1 VRRRLAFQLI
11 VSLTLLLALVNAI
24 SQFLNVGQQE
34 RQLLDGVV
42 RGTDQLSKSIA
53 GATWQAMLADH
64 RATAY
69 QVMQTIASRQGVDHI
84 RIFNKDGWLMF
95 STDRRES
102 IRLDKRAEVC
112 NPCHNSAEPLV
123 SLTPKS
129 RSRVFRGDDGVRHLA
144 MITPILNEPACSQAP
159 CHAHPPSLSVLG
171 VLDVGMDL
179 AHIDAEVASIRARSI
194 AFALV
199 EVCLIA
205 VIVAV
210 FTRRFVTRPIEDFVV
225 ATKEISAQHLDRPIR
240 IDTSR
245 ELSELARSFNAMR
258 EHLQAAQNENAQFT
272 HRLETMVEERTAQ
285 LKAAQK
291 KLLQTDRLASLGQL
305 AASVAHEINN
315 PISGVLNLSMLLQRI
330 VDRADQV
337 PPERLPEFR
346 RYLGQV
352 VSETSRVGRIV
363 ADLLA
368 FSRRSRRPE
377 TLASI
382 KEIIENTV
390 TLVSHKLEL
399 GGVRL
404 ALNVGSDVPA
414 IRCDPS
420 QMQQVVMNLLLNAAE
435 ATPPGGTVSVAA
447 SLEAATGRL
456 VLEVSD
462 TGAGIPPGIVDKIFD
477 PFFTTKE
484 EGKGV
489 GLGLAVVYGIVQSH
503 NGEIEVRSAVGS
515 GTTFRVLLPLGPTAS
530 GGAPA

>member
-1 VRRRLAFQLI
+1 MRRRLAFQLI
-11 VSLTLLLALVNAI
+11 VSLTLLLALVNTV

-95 STDRRES
+95 STDQREP

-112 NPCHNSAEPLV
+112 NPCHSTAEPLV
-123 SLTPKS
+123 SLTPSS
-129 RSRVFRGDDGVRHLA
+129 RSRAFRGPDGIRHLA
-144 MITPILNEPACSQAP
+144 MITPILNEPACSEAP
-159 CHAHPPSLSVLG
+159 CHAHPASLSVLG

-179 AHIDAEVASIRARSI
+179 AHVDAEVASIRARSI

-199 EVCLIA
+199 EVILIA

-210 FTRRFVTRPIEDFVV
+210 FTRRFVTRPIKELVV
-225 ATKEISAQHLDRPIR
+225 ATKEIGAQHLDRPIS
-240 IDTSR
+240 IETSR
-245 ELSELARSFNAMR
+245 ELSELARSFNVMR
-258 EHLQAAQNENAQFT
+258 EHLQASQKENEQFT
-272 HRLETMVEERTAQ
+272 QRLEAMVEERTTQ
-285 LKAAQK
+285 LKVAHQ

-330 VDRADQV
+330 VDRNDQV

-352 VSETSRVGRIV
+352 VAETTRVGRIV

-377 TLASI
+377 TLAST

-404 ALNVGSDVPA
+404 ELDLGGDVPA
-414 IRCDPS
+414 LRCDPS

-435 ATPPGGTVSVAA
+435 ATPAGGTVTVATRVETA
-447 SLEAATGRL
+447 SRRL

-462 TGAGIPPGIVDKIFD
+462 TGAGMPPAVIDKIFD

-503 NGEIEVRSAVGS
+503 GGEIEVRSVVGS
-515 GTTFRVLLPLGPTAS
+515 GTSFRVLLPLGPAAGATA
-530 GGAPA
+530 